1 MQYFS
6 RYSSHDKSI
15 KFADMQREHVVSRM
29 NRMNKSMSLLKT
41 TTSTYVD
48 VEFLIQ
54 SVEQVQYT
62 VTFVKIILLICWAH
76 QFCTKL
82 SFTYFIRMFT

>member
-1 MQYFS
+1 MDIRYIQYFS

-15 KFADMQREHVVSRM
+15 KFAADMQREHVVSRM

-62 VTFVKIILLICWAH
+62 VTFVKIILLIC
-76 QFCTKL
+76 
-82 SFTYFIRMFT
+82 

>member
-29 NRMNKSMSLLKT
+29 NKSMSLLKT
-41 TTSTYVD
+41 TISTYVD

-62 VTFVKIILLICWAH
+62 VTFVKNILLICWAH

>member
-1 MQYFS
+1 MDIRYIQYFS
-6 RYSSHDKSI
+6 RYSSNDKSI

-62 VTFVKIILLICWAH
+62 VTFVKIILLIC
-76 QFCTKL
+76 
-82 SFTYFIRMFT
+82 

>member
-29 NRMNKSMSLLKT
+29 NKSMSLLKT
-41 TTSTYVD
+41 TISTYVD